1 MGWTTQY
8 PATPSFVADWNSVA
22 RNTGGQI
29 DWSRVPDNYRAGTTY
44 TITANGAAIAG
55 ATSIAVDAL
64 PVALPTGTVLN
75 FTGAGEFAILTAPAA
90 AGATTLTVEALDA
103 AIEDNDTATYLT
115 SASGS
120 KVIKAGT
127 VMCQLSSG
135 KYVPRADR
143 PGSEEAVGLL
153 ISAATEN
160 STTDALT
167 GYGLIVGGVIYETLL
182 PETITSYKTELDTN
196 GLGWVWLTYADG
208 RDPD

>member
-8 PATPSFVADWNSVA
+8 PATPNFVADWDSVA

-29 DWSRVPDNYRAGTTY
+29 DWSNVPDSYRAGTTY
-44 TITANGAAIAG
+44 TV
-55 ATSIAVDAL
+55 AVDAALADATEVGVDPL
-64 PVALPTGTVLN
+64 PVALPSGTILY
-75 FTGAGEFAILTAPAA
+75 FGADKYVKLTAPAD
-90 AGATTLTVEALDA
+90 AGDETITVEALTTA
-103 AIEDNDTATYLT
+103 LGGTETATYLV

-127 VMCQLSSG
+127 VLCQLTSG
-135 KYVPRADR
+135 KYVPRAAR

-167 GYGLIVGGVIYETLL
+167 GYGIIVGGVIYETLL
-182 PETITSYKTELDTN
+182 PETITSYKTELGTN